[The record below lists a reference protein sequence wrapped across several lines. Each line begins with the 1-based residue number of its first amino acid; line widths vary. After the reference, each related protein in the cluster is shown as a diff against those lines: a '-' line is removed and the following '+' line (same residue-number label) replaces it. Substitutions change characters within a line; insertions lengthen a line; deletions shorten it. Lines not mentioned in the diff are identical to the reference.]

1 MMFFIKEKQETE
13 INIDLNKTSN
23 TSIFL
28 FKINSVM
35 RCNCICT
42 SCCCKRG
49 KSFLNYKIKPFIVI
63 FFNLKTKNKF
73 KYKLNSN
80 IETIIIDMP
89 IGDYY
94 ILIKSL
100 TKKYYFKIKLKGYE
114 KRLEVLIMEEKVDKK
129 TSGH

>member
-1 MMFFIKEKQETE
+1 M
-13 INIDLNKTSN
+13 
-23 TSIFL
+23 
-28 FKINSVM
+28 
-35 RCNCICT
+35 
-42 SCCCKRG
+42 
-49 KSFLNYKIKPFIVI
+49 
-63 FFNLKTKNKF
+63 
-73 KYKLNSN
+73 NSN